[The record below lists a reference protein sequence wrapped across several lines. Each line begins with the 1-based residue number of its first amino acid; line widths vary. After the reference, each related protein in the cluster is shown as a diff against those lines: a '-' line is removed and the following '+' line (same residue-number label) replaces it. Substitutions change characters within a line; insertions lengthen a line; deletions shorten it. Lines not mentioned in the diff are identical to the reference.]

1 MPWWYRVFHT
11 HVAGVVLLAAMLLPD
26 ISAECDVKRSW
37 DQVKDILSSHQHISR
52 GVEQCASSLEELS
65 TRINALRSERVVIRD
80 SESVDTGEAD
90 QQRWETLFGDLVH
103 DLELDPEGTLFGT
116 QESTWSGY
124 VE

>member
-1 MPWWYRVFHT
+1 
-11 HVAGVVLLAAMLLPD
+11 MLLPD